1 MVWFSISLNHCSRDA
16 GTVLIVPRG
25 TQGRSFEHDGM
36 AGVVREIRMM
46 HTVVETFDGKTAY
59 IPNSSISGSRVVNM
73 TRLGR
78 RRVEISVSASVSCGK
93 KICYPGG
100 TKQFFELFQNSL

>member
-1 MVWFSISLNHCSRDA
+1 V
-16 GTVLIVPRG
+16 
-25 TQGRSFEHDGM
+25 

-78 RRVEISVSASVSCGK
+78 RRVEISVSASMSCGQ